1 MQSVS
6 VPSPCWRVANHLH
19 VDRQAI
25 TCRSTCKVVYLV
37 RKRIKRRDFVSGMTI
52 GAGGLLLGGCT
63 DAPPVSFTNK
73 APLGGRAPSSGSY
86 YPPIMTGM
94 RGSHEGSYEVAH
106 ALSWRGEKPAD
117 YQLLDEHYDLV
128 VVGAGMS
135 GLAAAHFYREKMGP
149 EARILLLDNHDD
161 FGGHAK
167 RNEFHRDGRMMVSL
181 GGAQNIESVTGYSDA
196 AAKLMDDIG
205 LNEDF
210 LNFMDASTSEDL
222 ALVGNFDANN
232 GVALPGSQ
240 DHFIYAGNWNAVMY
254 GGEGYEQVLESLPLP
269 DNERQKL
276 IAFWGGKRDFLEGL
290 SLSEKWDY
298 LNSVSYNQFLIDKV
312 GLLPTT
318 VPILNAIIVHLSGM
332 TGWNLTVGEALL
344 GGASGIKSLGWL
356 GRATAAAG
364 GAFLDRLLKIRM
376 FPDGNASVAR
386 LLVQK
391 LIPTVAPEVIGPAN
405 IVGARF
411 NYDALDEAR
420 NTTRLRLNST
430 AVGIRENQAGTVEV
444 DYVEHGSAKRVMA
457 DHCILACYNG
467 LIPHLCPEMPESQKA
482 GLAYG
487 VKTPFVY
494 ANVQVRNGKA
504 FSKSGATLFQCPYDP
519 FQWVSCAPT
528 VAVGGFEP
536 PRGPEDPMVIFMMH
550 SPMPMAKPDP
560 KLSARDQLRMA
571 RTEIY
576 QTQFSDYEQQIREQ
590 LQSMLGQF
598 GFQHQADIEAITVN
612 RIPHGYAY
620 PYVKLD
626 DPEWETGQAPHEV
639 GRAQFGRIS
648 VANSD
653 AEAVALMNA
662 AFDAAYRAV
671 EEQTA

>member
-1 MQSVS
+1 M
-6 VPSPCWRVANHLH
+6 
-19 VDRQAI
+19 
-25 TCRSTCKVVYLV
+25 VVIV
-37 RKRIKRRDFVSGMTI
+37 TKQIKRRDFVSGVAI
-52 GAGGLLLGGCT
+52 GAGGLLLAGCT
-63 DAPPVSFTNK
+63 DDHPVSFANEV
-73 APLGGRAPSSGSY
+73 PRGGLAPSSGSY
-86 YPPIMTGM
+86 YPPTLTGM
-94 RGSHEGSYEVAH
+94 RGSHDGSYEVAH

-117 YQLLDEHYDLV
+117 YQLLEEHYDLV

-149 EARILLLDNHDD
+149 EARILILDNHDD

-196 AAKLMDDIG
+196 ATKLMEDIG

-210 LNFMDASTSEDL
+210 LNFMDVSTSENL

-240 DHFIYAGNWNAVMY
+240 DHFIYAGNWNAVMF

-269 DNERQKL
+269 SDEREKL
-276 IAFWGGKRDFLEGL
+276 ITFWGGNRDFLEGL
-290 SLSEKWDY
+290 SLSEKWEY
-298 LNSVSYNQFLIDKV
+298 LNTVSYNQFLIDKV

-318 VPILNAIIVHLSGM
+318 VPILNAIILHLSGM

-356 GRATAAAG
+356 GKATAAAG
-364 GAFLDRLLKIRM
+364 GAFIDRLLKIRM

-391 LIPTVAPEVIGPAN
+391 LIPTVAPEVTGPDS

-411 NYDALDEAR
+411 NYEALDEAG
-420 NTTRLRLNST
+420 NDTRLRLNST
-430 AVGIRENQAGTVEV
+430 AVGIRENQAGEVEI
-444 DYVEHGSAKRVMA
+444 DYVEQGSAKRVLA

-494 ANVQVRNGKA
+494 ANVQVRDGKA
-504 FSKSGATLFQCPYDP
+504 FSKAGATLFQCPYDP

-536 PRGPEDPMVIFMMH
+536 PRGPDDPMVIFMMH
-550 SPMPMAKPDP
+550 SPMPMTKPDP
-560 KLSARDQLRMA
+560 KLSTRDQLRLA

-576 QTQFSDYEQQIREQ
+576 QAQFSDYEQQIREQ

-598 GFQHQADIEAITVN
+598 GFQHQSDIEAITVN

-626 DPEWETGQAPHEV
+626 DPDWEAGQAPHEI

-653 AEAVALMNA
+653 SEAVALMNA

>member
-1 MQSVS
+1 MSKQ
-6 VPSPCWRVANHLH
+6 
-19 VDRQAI
+19 
-25 TCRSTCKVVYLV
+25 
-37 RKRIKRRDFVSGMTI
+37 IKRRDFVNGMAI
-52 GAGGLLLGGCT
+52 GAGGLLLAGCT
-63 DAPPVSFTNK
+63 DDPPVSFSNK
-73 APLGGRAPSSGSY
+73 VPQGSRAPSSGSY
-86 YPPIMTGM
+86 YPPTLTGM

-117 YQLLDEHYDLV
+117 YQILDEHYDLV

-181 GGAQNIESVTGYSDA
+181 GGAQNIESVSGYSDA
-196 AAKLMDDIG
+196 AARLMGDIG

-269 DNERQKL
+269 DDETAKL
-276 IAFWGGKRDFLEGL
+276 IAFWGGKRDFLKGL

-298 LNSVSYNQFLIDKV
+298 LNTVSYNQFLIDKV

-318 VPILNAIIVHLSGM
+318 VPILNAIILHLSGM

-364 GAFLDRLLKIRM
+364 GTFLDRLLKIRM

-386 LLVQK
+386 LLVQQ
-391 LIPTVAPEVIGPAN
+391 LIPTVAPEVTGPSN

-411 NYDALDEAR
+411 NYDALDRAG

-430 AVGIRENQAGTVEV
+430 AVGIREDQAGTVEV
-444 DYVEHGSAKRVMA
+444 DYVEDGSAKRVMA

-504 FSKSGATLFQCPYDP
+504 FSKAGATLFQCPYDP

-536 PRGPEDPMVIFMMH
+536 PRGPDDPMVIFMMH

-560 KLSARDQLRMA
+560 KLSARDQLRLA

-576 QTQFSDYEQQIREQ
+576 QTQFSDYEQQIRQQ

-598 GFQHQADIEAITVN
+598 GFQHQSDIEAITVN

-626 DPEWETGQAPHEV
+626 DPEWEPGQAPHEI

-653 AEAVALMNA
+653 SEAVALMNA